1 MDKIEKHDNTEMPIN
16 YVIGFQVFVDFAD
29 SNKKMLLNFAMKNII
44 RNFAIANTNIY
55 FQCPLH
61 IKSQSLSTT
70 ILT

>member
-44 RNFAIANTNIY
+44 RNIAIANTNIY
-55 FQCPLH
+55 F
-61 IKSQSLSTT
+61 
-70 ILT
+70 